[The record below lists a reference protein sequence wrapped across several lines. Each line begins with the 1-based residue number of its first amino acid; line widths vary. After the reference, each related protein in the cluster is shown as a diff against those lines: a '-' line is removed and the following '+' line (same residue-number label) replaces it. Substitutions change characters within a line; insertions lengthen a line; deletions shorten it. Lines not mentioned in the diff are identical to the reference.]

1 MTYKY
6 NNTLFADIFLAASAT
21 TANNDSVSEY
31 KVNSTAIS
39 FHKPQGNTNYFKA
52 SYNASTTTLYYSIQ
66 SSNLF
71 AKFAPRTTRYDTTGA
86 HTFHI
91 NTRRWSILLL
101 AGGGGGEGGVQ
112 YSGGNRGGGGG
123 GGASGTWCFAYNS
136 TIFGSLTV
144 TIGAG
149 GVGGANGGDMTTEY
163 QYPGYDENN
172 KKGVDCTA
180 GGNSLISNS
189 TTTLLTV
196 YGGAYAER
204 KRTNGSTGGLGGA
217 VPASAFAK
225 DTSMTVIDSSGGVAG
240 SPGDDDDI
248 TTGGVQAQGGTGG
261 VNTVAATIGITIKSE
276 SFLNIDTKG
285 NGGNGGR
292 GEGRSGQS
300 GGGIDGSPGEAG
312 LAVIME
318 YFF

>member
-21 TANNDSVSEY
+21 AADNDSVSEY

-39 FHKPQGNTNYFKA
+39 FHKPQGNTAYFKA
-52 SYNASTTTLYYSIQ
+52 SYGASTTTLYYSIS

-71 AKFAPRTTRYDTTGA
+71 AKFAPRTTRYVATGT

-91 NTRRWSILLL
+91 STRRWSILLL

-112 YSGGNRGGGGG
+112 YSGDERGAGGG

-136 TIFGSLTV
+136 TIFDSLTV
-144 TIGAG
+144 TIGDG
-149 GVGGANGGDMTTEY
+149 GVGGENGGDTTSGY
-163 QYPGYDENN
+163 QYPGYYTSTG
-172 KKGVDCTA
+172 KGVNCTA

-189 TTTLLTV
+189 NITLLTV
-196 YGGAYAER
+196 YGGAHAEQ
-204 KRTNGSTGGLGGA
+204 KRINGATGGGGGGA
-217 VPASAFAK
+217 VAAESAFAK
-225 DTSMTVIDSSGGVAG
+225 HTSMTVIDSGGGVAG
-240 SPGDDDDI
+240 SRGDDEN
-248 TTGGVQAQGGTGG
+248 TTQAKGGTGG
-261 VNTVAATIGITIKSE
+261 VNTVAATIGITIKSV

-292 GEGRSGQS
+292 GEGTSGS
-300 GGGIDGSPGEAG
+300 GAINGSPGLSG